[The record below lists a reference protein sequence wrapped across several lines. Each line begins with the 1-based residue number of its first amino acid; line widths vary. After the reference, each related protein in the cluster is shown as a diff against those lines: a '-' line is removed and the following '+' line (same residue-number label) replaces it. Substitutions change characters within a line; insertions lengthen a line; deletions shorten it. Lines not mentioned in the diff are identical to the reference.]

1 MRQGRL
7 LRNGQPVA
15 GWTCSDATSWLER
28 AAGLLFRAPLAA
40 DECLR
45 IAPCSSVHTIGMR
58 YPIDVVFVDRA
69 GRVAGMSRH
78 VRPLR
83 AAMCLKADA
92 TFEFRVGAIDRLG
105 LALGDTLV
113 AETG

>member
-1 MRQGRL
+1 MRQAGL
-7 LRNGQPVA
+7 LRNGQPLA
-15 GWTCSDATSWLER
+15 GWTCSVATSWLER
-28 AAGLLFRAPLAA
+28 AAGLLFRAPLSA

-69 GRVAGMSRH
+69 GKVAKLSRD

-83 AAMCLKADA
+83 AAMCLRADA

-105 LALGDTLV
+105 LAVGDTLA
-113 AETG
+113 AEAG